1 MSYRR
6 LLWTH
11 RPLTDFWRVGR
22 GYAKKLEAHGIYTM
36 GDVAKCSIENEELLY
51 KLFGV
56 NAELLIDHAWGW
68 EPTILSDVK
77 AYKPEN
83 NSLGSGQVLQCP
95 YPFDKAKLVTREM
108 ADALA
113 LELVDKGL
121 AADQIVLTVG
131 YDIENLAD
139 PERRK
144 NYRGPITTDRY
155 GRQIPKHAHGSANLG
170 RTTSSTR
177 MIVDAAM
184 GLFDRIVSPNLL
196 VRRITITANHVME
209 EKEIS
214 QSPAFEQMDLFTSLA
229 EDQQRKADAAAL
241 EREKKMQQALLA
253 IKKKYG
259 KNAILKG
266 MSYEEGATG
275 RDRNRQIGGHRKSLS
290 QDFL

>member
-1 MSYRR
+1 WS
-6 LLWTH
+6 H

-22 GYAKKLEAHGIYTM
+22 RSAKKLEDLGLYTM
-36 GDVAKCSIENEELLY
+36 GDIARCSLGGPADFYNEELLY

-68 EPTILSDVK
+68 EPTRLSDVK
-77 AYKPEN
+77 AYKPER
-83 NSLGSGQVLQCP
+83 SSVGSGQVLQSP

-113 LELVDKGL
+113 LDLVDKGL
-121 AADQIVLTVG
+121 AADQIVLTIG

-144 NYRGPITTDRY
+144 NYRGPVATDRY
-155 GRQIPKHAHGSANLG
+155 GRRIPKHAHGTANLG
-170 RTTSSTR
+170 RPTSSTR
-177 MIVDAAM
+177 KIVDAAM
-184 GLFDRIVSPNLL
+184 ELFDRIVSPDLL
-196 VRRITITANHVME
+196 VQRITITANHVE
-209 EKEIS
+209 DEKAVS
-214 QSPAFEQMDLFTSLA
+214 QTPDYEQLDLFTGAA
-229 EDQQRKADAAAL
+229 EARKRQEEAAAL
-241 EREKKMQQALLA
+241 ERERKMQEVLLV

-275 RDRNRQIGGHRKSLS
+275 RDRNRQIGGHRM
-290 QDFL
+290 